1 MGIGGISFWQILIIL
16 VVILILFG
24 GKKIRTMGSDLGE
37 GLKGFKKA
45 IKDEDK
51 SSESKQEDQYD
62 KGDFNNF
69 MENFFRR
76 IIEIK
81 FYTPWSNSR

>member
-24 GKKIRTMGSDLGE
+24 GKKIKTMGSDLGE

-45 IKDEDK
+45 IKDED
-51 SSESKQEDQYD
+51 SAQESESKSDDQ
-62 KGDFNNF
+62 
-69 MENFFRR
+69 
-76 IIEIK
+76 
-81 FYTPWSNSR
+81 

>member
-16 VVILILFG
+16 VVILVLFG

-45 IKDEDK
+45 IKDEDADK
-51 SSESKQEDQYD
+51 STESKKDDQ
-62 KGDFNNF
+62 
-69 MENFFRR
+69 
-76 IIEIK
+76 
-81 FYTPWSNSR
+81 

>member
-1 MGIGGISFWQILIIL
+1 MGGISFWQILIIL

-45 IKDEDK
+45 IKDDGSAK
-51 SSESKQEDQYD
+51 DAESKADDQ
-62 KGDFNNF
+62 
-69 MENFFRR
+69 
-76 IIEIK
+76 
-81 FYTPWSNSR
+81 

>member
-16 VVILILFG
+16 VVILVLFG

-45 IKDEDK
+45 IKDEDSDK
-51 SSESKQEDQYD
+51 ESESKQDDQ
-62 KGDFNNF
+62 
-69 MENFFRR
+69 
-76 IIEIK
+76 
-81 FYTPWSNSR
+81 

>member
-1 MGIGGISFWQILIIL
+1 MGIGGISFWQLLIIL

-51 SSESKQEDQYD
+51 SSESKQEDQ
-62 KGDFNNF
+62 
-69 MENFFRR
+69 
-76 IIEIK
+76 
-81 FYTPWSNSR
+81 

>member
-16 VVILILFG
+16 VVILVLFG

-45 IKDEDK
+45 INDEDADK
-51 SSESKQEDQYD
+51 ESESKKDDQ
-62 KGDFNNF
+62 
-69 MENFFRR
+69 
-76 IIEIK
+76 
-81 FYTPWSNSR
+81 

>member
-16 VVILILFG
+16 VVILVLFG

-45 IKDEDK
+45 IKDEDAGRET
-51 SSESKQEDQYD
+51 ESQKDDQ
-62 KGDFNNF
+62 
-69 MENFFRR
+69 
-76 IIEIK
+76 
-81 FYTPWSNSR
+81 

>member
-45 IKDEDK
+45 IKDE
-51 SSESKQEDQYD
+51 QT
-62 KGDFNNF
+62 N
-69 MENFFRR
+69 ENSDN
-76 IIEIK
+76 K
-81 FYTPWSNSR
+81 DV

>member
-16 VVILILFG
+16 VVILVLFG

-45 IKDEDK
+45 IKDENEDNT
-51 SSESKQEDQYD
+51 SDSKKED
-62 KGDFNNF
+62 
-69 MENFFRR
+69 
-76 IIEIK
+76 
-81 FYTPWSNSR
+81 

>member
-45 IKDEDK
+45 INDDGSTKDT
-51 SSESKQEDQYD
+51 ESKSEDQ
-62 KGDFNNF
+62 
-69 MENFFRR
+69 
-76 IIEIK
+76 
-81 FYTPWSNSR
+81 